1 MSKWRN
7 YYLTAVSIVGLAL
20 VVCGI
25 VQIPTFDNPGILA
38 LMVLLAVVAQVTATS
53 LFSGEVTVGVSTAIS
68 MATVPFFGPFA
79 AATVNAA
86 AELSVSIISIYQ
98 QKPGWRRSLERVGFN
113 VGMGSISIFIGGV
126 VFVAVQQTLG
136 PEQWVG
142 QIIPWLIGA
151 VVTDQVNLWL
161 LIAMIYLQNGARPL
175 GIWKDHRWAMS
186 INILVTSIG
195 GGLLAF
201 SLNQFDWWG
210 VAIFFLPIMLSAYSF
225 RLYVIRAREQMSHLE
240 EMVEQRT
247 RALAEVN
254 KTLAD
259 LHREKDAF
267 LAVLTHDMRTPLTSI
282 LGFADLLAVH
292 DHLPHDRVKEISR
305 IVLRNGET
313 LLEIVNNILDIE
325 KLQSGA
331 PVLLDRENFDLG
343 ALVQDCVE
351 AVSPQAVEKEITL
364 SCEIPAS
371 LLVNADQQKIKRVIL
386 NLVSNGV
393 KYTQE
398 EGKVKVML
406 VENGRHA
413 ILSVADTGHGI
424 PADEL
429 PFIFERFRRVG
440 KHRKLAVGTGL
451 GLTIVQSL
459 VQAHDGEILV
469 ESEEGVGSTFTVKLP
484 L

>member
-7 YYLTAVSIVGLAL
+7 YYLTAVSIVGLVL
-20 VVCGI
+20 VACGI

-38 LMVLLAVVAQVTATS
+38 LMLLLAVVAQVTATS

-126 VFVAVQQTLG
+126 VFGAVQQALG
-136 PEQWVG
+136 PERWVG
-142 QIIPWLIGA
+142 QIIPWPIGA
-151 VVTDQVNLWL
+151 IVTDQINLWL

-175 GIWKDHRWAMS
+175 DIWKDHRWAMS

-282 LGFADLLAVH
+282 LGFADLLAMH
-292 DHLPHDRVKEISR
+292 DHLPLDRVKEISR

-343 ALVQDCVE
+343 VLVQDCVE
-351 AVSPQAVEKEITL
+351 AVSPQAVEKAITL
-364 SCEIPAS
+364 TCEIPPT
-371 LLVNADQQKIKRVIL
+371 LFVNADQQKIKRVIL

-398 EGKVKVML
+398 EGKVKIML
-406 VENGRHA
+406 VENSRHA